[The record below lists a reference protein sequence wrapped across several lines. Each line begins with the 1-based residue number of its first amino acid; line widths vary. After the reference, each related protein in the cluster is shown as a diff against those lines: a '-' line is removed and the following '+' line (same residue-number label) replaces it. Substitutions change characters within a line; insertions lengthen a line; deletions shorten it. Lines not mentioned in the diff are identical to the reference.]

1 MFRTE
6 LSLRPAAQPLSQGA
20 RVLTIGSCFSD
31 VIGDQLAGHKVRT
44 LVNPFGTV
52 FNPLAAARL
61 LRAVAGEDTDWQQ
74 HLVEARGRW
83 QSYDLHASVGADSPP
98 ALLERIEE
106 TVRET
111 AAFAR
116 RADVLVWTLGT
127 AFAYRLRDTGE
138 VVNNCHKVPAD
149 RFEKELLTAE
159 EIVSAVTEAY
169 ALLRQQNPQ
178 LRLVLTVSPV
188 RHLKDTLPLNAV
200 SKSVLRVACHY
211 LSELLP
217 GASYFPAYELLLDDL
232 RDYRFYG
239 DDMIHPSNAAEQ
251 YVWEKFTGVY
261 FEPSFKQFAQEWKGI
276 QRALNHRP
284 LHEGAPEH
292 REFLEQTQRRLE
304 LLLRQH
310 VDVRLELLD
319 VQDRLNALPTP
330 LPPAQSEDVDDGE
343 ERIDVGYEDA
353 ALRPAAPKAVE
364 PTEEV
369 PPKVAEPTWAEILS
383 AEEADDEADDEDI
396 DEAVSGNEAEA
407 ALPGEPGAGKRR
419 KRKRGGRKH
428 KKKNRSAAE
437 EAAAA
442 GVEGADAAFSTSAQ
456 AESAELLP
464 APESAATAP
473 ATVPE
478 AVAAVEPAFDAAEL
492 LEPEPPLPPV
502 ELPAADAPTLS
513 SAAKRRN
520 RSKRKKPALYADQ
533 PAVPSPEL
541 PVLTPGPAAEPE
553 AVVVPVPAE
562 MAAVE
567 KPIVA
572 EPTFAEPILVEPTAE
587 PAVVAPAEAA
597 PTTGAPQDAASAAP
611 ETAEGPAPGA
621 GTPPA
626 KRPRPSRS
634 PRKPSKATSA
644 VDATVAALPLP
655 EAPEPPALPALPEP
669 VAAEPASAESATTAP
684 APRRKAAPRRKPAAK
699 AASTPA
705 PAPAAPEP
713 APAAPAAEAAPAA
726 PKKHSR
732 PPRRKPDEPAAS

>member
-6 LSLRPAAQPLSQGA
+6 LSLRPAAQLLNQSA

-31 VIGDQLAGHKVRT
+31 VIGERLAGHKVRT

-98 ALLERIEE
+98 ALLERIEQ

-111 AAFAR
+111 AEFAR

-127 AFAYRLRDTGE
+127 AYGYRLRDTGE

-169 ALLRQQNPQ
+169 ALLRQQNPK

-239 DDMIHPSNAAEQ
+239 ADMLHPSDVAEQ

-261 FEPSFKQFAQEWKGI
+261 FDAGFKQFVQEWEGI
-276 QRALNHRP
+276 QRALQHRP

-292 REFLEQTQRRLE
+292 REFLEQTRQRLQRL
-304 LLLRQH
+304 LSRNI
-310 VDVRLELLD
+310 DVRLELLD
-319 VQDRLNALPTP
+319 VQDRLDALPV
-330 LPPAQSEDVDDGE
+330 PAPSAQPEDVDDGE

-353 ALRPAAPKAVE
+353 VITPAVPKPLPEATPAPKV
-364 PTEEV
+364 T
-369 PPKVAEPTWAEILS
+369 EPTWEEILS
-383 AEEADDEADDEDI
+383 ADEPEEEDDETEEPTTA
-396 DEAVSGNEAEA
+396 NEAGA

-428 KKKNRSAAE
+428 KKKNRPTE
-437 EAAAA
+437 EEVAAA
-442 GVEGADAAFSTSAQ
+442 GVEAPNAVSSAAATAGPTATEGAAEAPLVDAG
-456 AESAELLP
+456 LP
-464 APESAATAP
+464 APMKAEAPVAEPTESG
-473 ATVPE
+473 
-478 AVAAVEPAFDAAEL
+478 EPAEL
-492 LEPEPPLPPV
+492 VVPTEPALPPV
-502 ELPAADAPTLS
+502 EQPAAEEPLPT
-513 SAAKRRN
+513 AAKKRN
-520 RSKRKKPALYADQ
+520 RPKRKKPALYAEQ
-533 PAVPSPEL
+533 PTAPTEKLPAHSP
-541 PVLTPGPAAEPE
+541 TPEPE
-553 AVVVPVPAE
+553 VAEVATEQPETTPEEVLVTVPVMEDLAPA
-562 MAAVE
+562 
-567 KPIVA
+567 P
-572 EPTFAEPILVEPTAE
+572 
-587 PAVVAPAEAA
+587 APAEAV
-597 PTTGAPQDAASAAP
+597 T
-611 ETAEGPAPGA
+611 PA
-621 GTPPA
+621 T
-626 KRPRPSRS
+626 
-634 PRKPSKATSA
+634 
-644 VDATVAALPLP
+644 
-655 EAPEPPALPALPEP
+655 EP
-669 VAAEPASAESATTAP
+669 VAADKPQAPSRRSRAPRKASKPGSTLDAAAEAPRLPETPALPVLPPVEQPALVSAPATPAVIEPATPEPAAAP
-684 APRRKAAPRRKPAAK
+684 APKRRAASRRKPAATAK
-699 AASTPA
+699 AAA
-705 PAPAAPEP
+705 PAPTPEP
-713 APAAPAAEAAPAA
+713 APVEPPASAAEPTPAA
-726 PKKHSR
+726 PKRRSR

>member
-6 LSLRPAAQPLSQGA
+6 LSLRPAAQLLSQGA

-31 VIGDQLAGHKVRT
+31 VIGEKLAGHKVRT

-61 LRAVAGEDTDWQQ
+61 LRAVAGEETDWQQ

-83 QSYDLHASVGADSPP
+83 QSYDLHATVGADSPP
-98 ALLERIEE
+98 ALLERIEQ

-111 AAFAR
+111 AEFAR

-127 AFAYRLRDTGE
+127 AYGYRLRDTGE
-138 VVNNCHKVPAD
+138 VVSNCHKVPAD

-169 ALLRQQNPQ
+169 ALLRQQNPRLQ
-178 LRLVLTVSPV
+178 LVLTVSPV

-211 LSELLP
+211 LAELLP
-217 GASYFPAYELLLDDL
+217 GASYFPAYELMLDDL

-239 DDMIHPSNAAEQ
+239 DDMLHPSGPAEQ

-261 FEPSFKQFAQEWKGI
+261 FDAHFKQFTQEWDGI

-292 REFLEQTQRRLE
+292 RGFLEQTQKRLE
-304 LLLRQH
+304 QLLRQH

-319 VQDRLNALPTP
+319 VQDRLDALPVP
-330 LPPAQSEDVDDGE
+330 LPPAEPEDVDDGE

-353 ALRPAAPKAVE
+353 TIRPAAPKAVE
-364 PTEEV
+364 IPAEA
-369 PPKVAEPTWAEILS
+369 PPKVTEPTWAEILS
-383 AEEADDEADDEDI
+383 AEEAGEEEEDEDEAGDDS
-396 DEAVSGNEAEA
+396 APANEAEA

-428 KKKNRSAAE
+428 KKKNRSTE

-442 GVEGADAAFSTSAQ
+442 GVEGADAAVSTSVEAVPADQ
-456 AESAELLP
+456 LPASEYAAGLTAAADAVEAAEPQFDVAELLDL
-464 APESAATAP
+464 A
-473 ATVPE
+473 
-478 AVAAVEPAFDAAEL
+478 
-492 LEPEPPLPPV
+492 PPLPPV

-533 PAVPSPEL
+533 AAAASSEL
-541 PVLTPGPAAEPE
+541 PVLTPTPVAETEPE
-553 AVVVPVPAE
+553 AIVVPVPAE
-562 MAAVE
+562 APVIEETAD
-567 KPIVA
+567 A
-572 EPTFAEPILVEPTAE
+572 LPTIPQASE
-587 PAVVAPAEAA
+587 PAVVTSTEEAPALEPALEITSVAAETTEA
-597 PTTGAPQDAASAAP
+597 
-611 ETAEGPAPGA
+611 PAPVV
-621 GTPPA
+621 GTLPA
-626 KRPRPSRS
+626 KRARPSRS
-634 PRKPSKATSA
+634 PRKPSKAA
-644 VDATVAALPLP
+644 PALDAAAEALPLP
-655 EAPEPPALPALPEP
+655 AAPEPPALPAPVEALVPEP
-669 VAAEPASAESATTAP
+669 APAEPAAAP
-684 APRRKAAPRRKPAAK
+684 KRKAAPRRKPAAK
-699 AASTPA
+699 AAPAATP
-705 PAPAAPEP
+705 APEP
-713 APAAPAAEAAPAA
+713 APAEPAPAPTPAVAEAAPAA
-726 PKKHSR
+726 PKKRSR